1 MRKTERE
8 KIEKLLL
15 EQRREIAD
23 EVVSHDGLRAGE
35 SNEEFKD
42 PEDRSAGLGDA
53 LVDDA
58 IAGRDV
64 NLLEKIDLALKRLE
78 EGTYENC
85 AQCGEKIPLERLMAK
100 PSASLC
106 VSCQA
111 AKEG

>member
-1 MRKTERE
+1 MKKTDQE

-23 EVVSHDGLRAGE
+23 EVVSHGGLNAGD

-42 PEDRSAGLGDA
+42 PEERSAGLGDV

-64 NLLEKIDLALKRLE
+64 NLLEKIDLALQRLQD
-78 EGTYENC
+78 GTYEFC
-85 AQCGEKIPLERLMAK
+85 AQCGGQIPLERLLAK

-106 VSCQA
+106 VGCQS